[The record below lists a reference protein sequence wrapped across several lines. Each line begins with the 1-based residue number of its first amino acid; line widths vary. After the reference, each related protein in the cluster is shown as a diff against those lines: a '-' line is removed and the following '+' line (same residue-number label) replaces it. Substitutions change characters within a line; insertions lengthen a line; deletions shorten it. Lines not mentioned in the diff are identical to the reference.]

1 MHHIIAEIASDNSK
15 LHKEAVLERE
25 ARAGNKTLFDG
36 LKLCYD
42 AMITFGIKQVPEST
56 RNGPG
61 LGWEEFKSVAELFI
75 RRDITGNAAR
85 MAVEGLMIAA
95 TQEEWNG
102 WYRRILIKDMRA
114 GFSEVTV
121 NKSVRRADREDFV
134 VPVFECQLAPDGA
147 THESKLRG
155 KKLLDYKLDGVRVLA
170 VIRNG
175 NVTLHSR
182 NGKVFENFAHIE
194 HQIRAATKDLDEAW
208 VLDGE
213 ITSST
218 FQDLM
223 KQVHRKRDA
232 DATDAVYNLFDI
244 GPLRSFQ
251 NGRDDLA
258 QIQRS
263 EFLRDFMDLFRSAK
277 CDNIRMLDFTAVDLD
292 TEEGM
297 EVLNTMRSQAKDMGL
312 EGVMVKDADAPYE
325 CKRTTAW
332 LKLKPFIEVSLSVKD
347 IEEGTGRNEGRL
359 GALVCEGE
367 DNGNSIRV
375 NVGSGFS
382 DSDRV
387 DFWNNRVSI
396 MGQTVEVRADAVTQN
411 QDGTYSLRFPR
422 FLRFRGFEP
431 GEKI

>member
-25 ARAGNKTLFDG
+25 ARVGNKTLFDG

-121 NKSVRRADREDFV
+121 NKSVRRAEREDFV
-134 VPVFECQLAPDGA
+134 VPVFECQLAHDGA
-147 THESKLRG
+147 NHESKLRG

-194 HQIRAATKDLDEAW
+194 NQIRAATKDLDEAW
-208 VLDGE
+208 VLDGV

-218 FQDLM
+218 VQDLM

-244 GPLRSFQ
+244 VPLRSFQ

-258 QIQRS
+258 QIRRS
-263 EFLRDFMDLFRSAK
+263 EFLRDFMDLFRSAE

-367 DNGNSIRV
+367 DDGNSIRV